1 MLKREVKVI
10 GIGNCGCKI
19 TKGFLEKGYET
30 MFINGSEQDIQYL
43 GKEIPGDKIMKLKG
57 FDGFG
62 GDTKK
67 SMECLTSNLEVVQSI
82 QDVSEEVVFVIA
94 SGAGSTGSGLLEP
107 TISILLGELEEEL
120 DDKAVTWYAN
130 RIIVPIICL
139 PYKEESILKQKNAY
153 QLVKNIMQIDQVG
166 AMIFVDNNT
175 NINKKEGYD
184 KMNKILVDSLD
195 LFLSDN
201 SVGDRNNFD
210 TSEKKMMLREKGA
223 FILCLSKSKDLPQEK
238 EAILDSIKDGCV
250 FAAIEEDGICGNIAV
265 LHKGD
270 DESDIEISDIAKVVG
285 NPINSFEGFNAEETL
300 VVISGLTYPMTLIKD
315 IAKKA
320 KEGQADRKE
329 KRRNFLAGF
338 DGLEDLDEGDDF
350 IEEPTIV
357 KISGKQ
363 EDGASKSLAS
373 LREKMLKKK
382 K

>member
-139 PYKEESILKQKNAY
+139 PYKDASGGTKY
-153 QLVKNIMQIDQVG
+153 
-166 AMIFVDNNT
+166 
-175 NINKKEGYD
+175 
-184 KMNKILVDSLD
+184 
-195 LFLSDN
+195 
-201 SVGDRNNFD
+201 
-210 TSEKKMMLREKGA
+210 
-223 FILCLSKSKDLPQEK
+223 DLPV
-238 EAILDSIKDGCV
+238 LLTV
-250 FAAIEEDGICGNIAV
+250 FHDPFLLSSN
-265 LHKGD
+265 
-270 DESDIEISDIAKVVG
+270 ESSKA
-285 NPINSFEGFNAEETL
+285 SSTL
-300 VVISGLTYPMTLIKD
+300 TTVTYL
-315 IAKKA
+315 
-320 KEGQADRKE
+320 Q
-329 KRRNFLAGF
+329 L
-338 DGLEDLDEGDDF
+338 
-350 IEEPTIV
+350 
-357 KISGKQ
+357 
-363 EDGASKSLAS
+363 
-373 LREKMLKKK
+373 
-382 K
+382 